1 MINNPHRSDLES
13 NMQYERRVKSDNNLI
28 NQFVYSHSNGN
39 GCGTHHRKFLASTD
53 LRTATF
59 NFKRNSEIRWKV
71 VSSKVGASQYTAIL
85 WHFNCVK
92 SKMRTR
98 RSHRSHLQVFHY
110 MALVHKLFN
119 NLHTLQ
125 NLIFYPQHRKGYLKL
140 KAMCMMVIVNKMV
153 ILYRYDIVN
162 IDKIV
167 NLNDH
172 DSISIRY
179 PRNRQENITETNLI
193 CMIQMIANALM
204 I

>member
-1 MINNPHRSDLES
+1 
-13 NMQYERRVKSDNNLI
+13 
-28 NQFVYSHSNGN
+28 
-39 GCGTHHRKFLASTD
+39 
-53 LRTATF
+53 
-59 NFKRNSEIRWKV
+59 
-71 VSSKVGASQYTAIL
+71 
-85 WHFNCVK
+85 
-92 SKMRTR
+92 MRTR
-98 RSHRSHLQVFHY
+98 RSHRSHLQVFHIIS
-110 MALVHKLFN
+110 LVHKLFN

-179 PRNRQENITETNLI
+179 PRNRQENITETNVI

-204 I
+204 IWYRYNIVDIDETDHPQQSGFTINMISTI